1 MAESA
6 FSRRMMAQK
15 LMTDARPDPFSDSPF
30 FGAYK
35 QGQDEKGVDIS
46 DTFTGLGSALL
57 GEDNIQDRGML
68 LPVGRSSDGDV
79 VAAFPEVVTG
89 TARAVKG
96 VGETI
101 GRAMQGDAR
110 YVPIDGKLPDSVIDE
125 INNIGLTVLGF
136 GTTGANLI
144 KGAVPK
150 GALASSAANI
160 KSEARAL
167 GRKAAENAKD
177 DPGYL
182 NLAKVRIPLDEMSA
196 TYKQTE
202 KLAKTDVTDPQSM
215 VGGTMLAL
223 PGDRTAAGKVITAV
237 NEQQLENPVL
247 LQGGRDFART
257 KAAQD
262 ANAGWASEKAVLS
275 SVRKGV
281 LDADGKPVFGVYSA
295 MGGRSADFSHH
306 VADTI
311 IELLPSS
318 KIAKKN
324 IKKFDVEMR
333 KTDKNW
339 PGIKSERLK
348 TYLYQPGKGNVRKLM
363 ADTMEKG
370 AYRDA
375 GFPDLP
381 SIRSAVT
388 ADDLRYGVNDP
399 TAGANPTGSTIL
411 RLNPDGV
418 ISEGSPE
425 IHKTY
430 PSIIKADKVGGFD
443 VPIPRRMVFPSFYG
457 NRRAQGIPELGDRRS
472 FEISAVKEPVTQELA
487 DNLSLFKENFIKG
500 LFD

>member
-1 MAESA
+1 MAEQSTFA
-6 FSRRMMAQK
+6 RRMMAQK
-15 LMTDARPDPFSDSPF
+15 LMAEKRDDPFSDSPF
-30 FGAYK
+30 F
-35 QGQDEKGVDIS
+35 QGFGD
-46 DTFTGLGSALL
+46 ALL
-57 GEDNIQDRGML
+57 GQDNIQDRGTI
-68 LPVGRSSDGDV
+68 LPVGRSPEGDIV
-79 VAAFPEVVTG
+79 PAFPEIVTG

-96 VGETI
+96 MGDTI
-101 GRAMQGDAR
+101 GAAMQGDDR
-110 YVPIDGKLPDSVIDE
+110 FIPIDGKLPDSVIDE
-125 INNIGLTVLGF
+125 VNNFGLTVLGF

-144 KGAVPK
+144 KGAIPK
-150 GALASSAANI
+150 GALTSSAANI
-160 KSEARAL
+160 KAEARAL

-182 NLAKVRIPLDEMSA
+182 NLAKVRVPLDEMSA

-223 PGDRTAAGKVITAV
+223 PGDRTAAGKMITSV
-237 NEQQLENPVL
+237 NEQQLQNPVL

-257 KAAQD
+257 RAAQD
-262 ANAGWASEKAVLS
+262 AGAGWASEKNVIS
-275 SVRKGV
+275 SLQKGV
-281 LDADGKPVFGVYSA
+281 LGADGKPVYGVYSA

-311 IELLPSS
+311 IELLPTS
-318 KIAKKN
+318 KILKKD
-324 IKKFDVEMR
+324 IKKFDDEMR
-333 KTDKNW
+333 KVDKDW
-339 PGIKSERLK
+339 PGIKSEKIR
-348 TYLYQPGKGNVRKLM
+348 TYLYQRGKGNVRKLM

-411 RLNPDGV
+411 RFNPEGV
-418 ISEGSPE
+418 VAEGSPK

-430 PSIIKADKVGGFD
+430 PSIIKADEVSGLD
-443 VPIPRRMVFPSFYG
+443 VPVPRKLMFPSFFSS
-457 NRRAQGIPELGDRRS
+457 RRAQGIPELGDRRS
-472 FEISAVKEPVTQELA
+472 FEISAVKEPVTKELA
-487 DNLSLFKENFIKG
+487 DNLSIFRENFIKG